1 VEPIDRYRDN
11 DDLLQTVQAADRAG
25 AIVTD
30 HVRSIIDAAETRANE
45 IEQNARREAEEVRRH
60 AHASAVRLLER
71 IDAMEGQLGDLV
83 SSLRR
88 EADQLSADL
97 ERRG

>member
-1 VEPIDRYRDN
+1 VIDRQSRESDE
-11 DDLLQTVQAADRAG
+11 LAQAVEAADRAG

-30 HVRSIIDAAETRANE
+30 HVRSIIDAAQSRAAE
-45 IEQNARREAEEVRRH
+45 IEQNAKQEAEDMRRQ

-71 IDAMEGQLGDLV
+71 VDAMEGQLGNLV

-88 EADQLSADL
+88 EADQLAADL
-97 ERRG
+97 DRRG

>member
-1 VEPIDRYRDN
+1 MADRGTEEDK
-11 DDLLQTVQAADRAG
+11 LVQGSEAADRAG

-30 HVRSIIDAAETRANE
+30 HVRSIIDAAESRAAE
-45 IEQNARREAEEVRRH
+45 IEESSRREAEELRRQ
-60 AHASAVRLLER
+60 AHAAAMRLLER

-88 EADQLSADL
+88 EADQLGADL
-97 ERRG
+97 DRRG